1 MPTLWPWSSRAFATS
16 GTRWR
21 MKALTDTAADD
32 PRGDPR
38 TTGSDTG
45 SMELF
50 ASNVV
55 SSDPLE
61 VVRTLKE
68 YLQPEKEA

>member
-1 MPTLWPWSSRAFATS
+1 
-16 GTRWR
+16 